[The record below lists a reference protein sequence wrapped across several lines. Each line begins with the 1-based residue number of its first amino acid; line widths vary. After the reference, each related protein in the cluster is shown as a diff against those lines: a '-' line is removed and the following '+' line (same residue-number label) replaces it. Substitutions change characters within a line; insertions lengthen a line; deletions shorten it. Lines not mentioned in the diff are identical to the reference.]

1 MKLLLDTHLLLWAL
15 QDSPRLSAE
24 ARALIED
31 EENIL
36 LFSAISM
43 AEVAIK
49 NALRR
54 PDFEIDPH
62 IVRRTLIDDGYLELP
77 LTSAHAVAVA
87 GLPPIHKDPFDRLL
101 VAQAM
106 VEGITLITEDAVV
119 GQYAGPVRLV

>member
-24 ARALIED
+24 ARALIEE

-62 IVRRTLIDDGYLELP
+62 IVRRTLMDDGYLELP
-77 LTSAHAVAVA
+77 LTGAHAVAVA

-101 VAQAM
+101 VAQAV
-106 VEGITLITEDAVV
+106 VEGITLVTENAVV

>member
-1 MKLLLDTHLLLWAL
+1 MKLLLDTHVLLWAL

-24 ARALIED
+24 ARVLIEE

-62 IVRRTLIDDGYLELP
+62 IVRRTLIDDGYLEVP

-119 GQYAGPVRLV
+119 GQYTGPVRLV

>member
-15 QDSPRLSAE
+15 QDSLRLSAE
-24 ARALIED
+24 ARALIEG

-77 LTSAHAVAVA
+77 LTGAHAVAVA

-106 VEGITLITEDAVV
+106 VEGITLITADAVV
-119 GQYAGPVRLV
+119 GQYAGPVRMV

>member
-1 MKLLLDTHLLLWAL
+1 MNLLLDTHLLLWAL
-15 QDSPRLSAE
+15 QDSPCLSAE
-24 ARALIED
+24 ARALIEE

-62 IVRRTLIDDGYLELP
+62 IVRRTLIDDG
-77 LTSAHAVAVA
+77 
-87 GLPPIHKDPFDRLL
+87 
-101 VAQAM
+101 
-106 VEGITLITEDAVV
+106 
-119 GQYAGPVRLV
+119 

>member
-1 MKLLLDTHLLLWAL
+1 MKLLLDTHLVLWAL
-15 QDSPRLSAE
+15 EDSPRLSAP
-24 ARALIED
+24 ARALIE
-31 EENIL
+31 EKENIL